1 MVGPWY
7 ALDARTRNDKDTKN
21 GTTDGRAL
29 PDHVTKFQMSC
40 GMDVEPARLG
50 GKVNLRKPS
59 TGMWQALHEWKIR
72 IAGESRLERCIM
84 PAYAKVV
91 LI

>member
-1 MVGPWY
+1 M
-7 ALDARTRNDKDTKN
+7 
-21 GTTDGRAL
+21 
-29 PDHVTKFQMSC
+29 HC